1 MFFDLYFIYGY
12 TYNMHIKAAEERGL
26 LLLLFNIILTKK
38 ENNIFF
44 NKNFT
49 HQYISLFFNSIKTEA
64 IT

>member
-12 TYNMHIKAAEERGL
+12 TYMHIKAEERGL
-26 LLLLFNIILTKK
+26 LLLLFNIIITKK

-49 HQYISLFFNSIKTEA
+49 HRYISLFFNSIKTEA